1 MSSSTSSSSETE
13 SKPPIDDGL
22 RPSAPEPSSVVS
34 RAEAALSAANDERS
48 PLSYAD
54 LRRFFAL
61 LIGFGLCGLLVR
73 ALGDILMLFVV
84 SFFIAM
90 VLNPFVSWME
100 KRGIGR
106 GIAVL
111 VTMLLLVGTVVGVGF
126 LVVPPVVEQTS
137 TLVKQVGQN
146 SEAIQKQAIGL
157 LDRYPQ
163 LRQLLPAEIRDSSNF
178 STISKELTPIIQE
191 RLRVFV
197 QSAGPGVGKNV
208 LNTTLGLAGGL
219 FTSVIGLLLVAFILG
234 NPKPLA
240 TGFLAVVP
248 ARHRDAAGRS
258 LARIENQMLAWI
270 RATLI
275 NGIITGV
282 STAVLLK
289 LIGLPSVIVFGVL
302 SFFGEFVPNLG
313 PIAASLPALFV
324 AAGMGT
330 QKLLFT
336 LIAILFVQQVE
347 SNLLVP
353 FIMGRELDLHPVTIV
368 FFALGMGAL
377 FGVAGAILAVPLAA
391 VVKVLVDEFVIKP
404 NHVPVKEIEE
414 HAEILIS
421 QRQWGA

>member
-1 MSSSTSSSSETE
+1 MASATPESEPNPTSDTE
-13 SKPPIDDGL
+13 VE
-22 RPSAPEPSSVVS
+22 PSAPTSSAVIS
-34 RAEAALSAANDERS
+34 RHEAEKIAAYEERA

-61 LIGFGLCGLLVR
+61 LIGFGLAALLIH

-84 SFFIAM
+84 AFFVAM
-90 VLNPFVSWME
+90 VLNPFVSWLE
-100 KRGIGR
+100 RRGVRR

-111 VTMLLLVGTVVGVGF
+111 LTMLGLIGTIIGVGF
-126 LVVPPVVEQTS
+126 LVVPPVVEQTT
-137 TLVKQVGQN
+137 TLVKQLGQN
-146 SEAIQKQAIGL
+146 SESVQKQTIAV

-163 LRQLLPAEIRDSSNF
+163 LRQLLPAEIRDSHNF
-178 STISKELTPIIQE
+178 DTISKQVTPLIQE

-197 QSAGPGVGKNV
+197 QSAGPKVGQNV
-208 LNTTLGLAGGL
+208 VATTLGLVGGL
-219 FTSVIGLLLVAFILG
+219 FTAVVGLLLVAFILG

-258 LARIENQMLAWI
+258 LARIEGQMLAWI

-275 NGIITGV
+275 NGILTGV
-282 STAVLLK
+282 STSVLLYF
-289 LIGLPSVIVFGVL
+289 IGLPSVIVFGVL

-330 QKLLFT
+330 EKLLLT
-336 LIAILFVQQVE
+336 LAAILFVQQVE
-347 SNLLVP
+347 SNVLVP

-368 FFALGMGAL
+368 FFALAMGAL
-377 FGVAGAILAVPLAA
+377 FGIAGAILAVPLAA

-404 NHVPVKEIEE
+404 NHVPIKDIEKL
-414 HAEILIS
+414 AETLIS
-421 QRQWGA
+421 RREWNA

>member
-1 MSSSTSSSSETE
+1 MTSSSSEPEATPPLDDSSE
-13 SKPPIDDGL
+13 S
-22 RPSAPEPSSVVS
+22 SSLASSPVVS
-34 RAEAALSAANDERS
+34 RVEAAQSIASDERA

-61 LIGFGLCGLLVR
+61 LIGFGMAALLVR

-84 SFFIAM
+84 SFFVAM
-90 VLNPFVSWME
+90 VLNPFVSWLE
-100 KRGIGR
+100 RRGVKRGL
-106 GIAVL
+106 AVAL
-111 VTMLLLVGTVVGVGF
+111 TMLALVGTVVGVGF

-137 TLVKQVGQN
+137 ALVKQVGQN
-146 SEAIQKQAIGL
+146 SESVQKQALAL

-163 LRQLLPAEIRDSSNF
+163 LRQLLPAEIRDSNNF
-178 STISKELTPIIQE
+178 NAISKQLTPLIQE

-208 LNTTLGLAGGL
+208 VATTLGLVGGI
-219 FTSVIGLLLVAFILG
+219 FTGVIGLLLVAFILG
-234 NPKPLA
+234 NPKPMV

-258 LARIENQMLAWI
+258 IARIEQQMLAWI

-275 NGIITGV
+275 NGILTGV
-282 STAVLLK
+282 STSILLYF
-289 LIGLPSVIVFGVL
+289 IGLPSVIVFGVL

-324 AAGMGT
+324 AAGQGT
-330 QKLLFT
+330 TTFMLT
-336 LIAILFVQQVE
+336 LAAILFVQQVE
-347 SNLLVP
+347 SNVLVP

-377 FGVAGAILAVPLAA
+377 FGIAGAILAVPLAA
-391 VVKVLVDEFVIKP
+391 VTKVLVDEFVIKP
-404 NHVPVKEIEE
+404 NHVPVKDIEE
-414 HAEILIS
+414 HAETLIS
-421 QRQWGA
+421 RRQWSA